1 MVYRL
6 NFRSCIRSR
15 LGSSFFLRP
24 HGSECASKVG
34 CRTVGVGRALRHG
47 ISRAGVANSIG
58 SFLVGAL
65 VGHLDRRAEGRP
77 DGRGVAVQ
85 VAWPRCDSGDADAC
99 CTRRRTPPWL
109 TATSI
114 AKFRGHVPIWDRGV
128 LARPACS
135 ECYLCEVGLVA
146 SVSSAARS
154 SHSKRTN
161 PEVHD
166 FLVAG
171 GKREHSRAW
180 ATDSRPEAYLLHVKG
195 QFHALAKLLPD
206 PLEHL
211 AQLPSDPLTLLRDH
225 GAMFHNV
232 FAEKATPVAPRIQL
246 GDVLEF
252 NHSYGCRGGGRHTV
266 PATAQLALGMPDTA
280 VQQVADVMASQQRM
294 IEQMLA
300 HSAGSQHSGYR
311 HPKAFDLMMMG
322 GGHSSGSGR
331 LAQLLDAPST
341 AAMSVVPVLGN
352 SPPAV
357 QQQLQPQI
365 QVQPQLQQLQLQP
378 QLQLRSQPPV
388 QQQVV
393 PPRPSQGQ
401 LQLQPPVQPQV
412 QVQPPVQQQVVSS
425 QPSQGQP
432 AADFLTD
439 MLDTLAERDGER
451 KAEAKR
457 VKLGASAAKPVATN
471 TRLRKKTSV
480 DTDGE
485 GDDEA
490 AVHSGGR
497 VRKAAVHSG
506 GDHGKGAAIAKAL
519 EAYTNYTQLVQRG
532 MQYKGKHFN
541 SNILAAVR

>member
-1 MVYRL
+1 MDPNVRA
-6 NFRSCIRSR
+6 R
-15 LGSSFFLRP
+15 LGAARLVLDEHFGTASHELVSRTQSAAFLSVLSSATLTA
-24 HGSECASKVG
+24 EQKADL
-34 CRTVGVGRALRHG
+34 TVGVLQCKWHG
-47 ISRAGVANSIG
+47 LDSTAVMQMLAAP
-58 SFLVGAL
+58 V
-65 VGHLDRRAEGRP
+65 VGHRLGLRRRASQSFEAMFQYGTEGFWQDLLAP
-77 DGRGVAVQ
+77 SVTSVKLDLLLQLAV
-85 VAWPRCDSGDADAC
+85 RLGL
-99 CTRRRTPPWL
+99 RTPSEPTL
-109 TATSI
+109 KFMTS
-114 AKFRGHVPIWDRGV
+114 WW
-128 LARPACS
+128 
-135 ECYLCEVGLVA
+135 LVA
-146 SVSSAARS
+146 SESTRELGRLTAAQK
-154 SHSKRTN
+154 HT
-161 PEVHD
+161 
-166 FLVAG
+166 
-171 GKREHSRAW
+171 
-180 ATDSRPEAYLLHVKG
+180 YLLHVKG

-480 DTDGE
+480 HTDGE
-485 GDDEA
+485 GDDKA